1 MKIERILVAVDFSAH
16 SEAALKLALNLVESF
31 GAELHLVHVFPEP
44 LALAPPYGPALPVDF
59 GMQIER
65 AAVDH
70 FQEWQQKFC
79 PADLSV
85 TSYVR
90 RGDPSKQ
97 IIEAADELDIDLIV
111 MGTRGTTGLEH
122 VLMGSVAERTVR
134 FAHCPV
140 LTTKGEA

>member
-1 MKIERILVAVDFSAH
+1 MRATLSPCCR
-16 SEAALKLALNLVESF
+16 ALRCPTHRESGRRNSDEDRKNIGCGGF
-31 GAELHLVHVFPEP
+31 LRSFRGGAE
-44 LALAPPYGPALPVDF
+44 A
-59 GMQIER
+59 R
-65 AAVDH
+65 AESGGDH

-140 LTTKGEA
+140 LTTKGEE

>member
-1 MKIERILVAVDFSAH
+1 MKIEKVLVAVDFSAH
-16 SEAALKLALNLVESF
+16 SEAAMKLALDLVESF
-31 GAELHLVHVFPEP
+31 AAELHLVHVFPEP
-44 LALAPPYGPALPVDF
+44 LALAPPYGPTLPADY

-70 FQEWQQKFC
+70 FQQWQEKFC
-79 PADLSV
+79 PAGTSV

-90 RGDPSKQ
+90 RGDASKA

-122 VLMGSVAERTVR
+122 ILLGSVAERTVR
-134 FAHCPV
+134 AAHCPV